1 MHPSLPTLTELVP
14 PPGPRRTRDWAA
26 VERTLGTRLPQD
38 YKGLVEVY
46 GGGLFDET
54 VWLLDPACP
63 DADYNLLAQVTERAE
78 ILAQL
83 WENEPKP
90 AELLRPGAGVLPWAY
105 IEGSG
110 AMLYWLIEPG
120 REPDAWTVLFN
131 EGRGPEWEHHATQ
144 CAPFLLAVLTGGRA
158 ASTSTTCP
166 PAATGSSRTTR
177 FSPRRLPSDQGRSM
191 SPVIKASA
199 FGRAAYAESRPH

>member
-1 MHPSLPTLTELVP
+1 MHPSLTRLTELVP

-38 YKGLVEVY
+38 YKDLVEVY

-63 DADYNLLAQVTERAE
+63 DDDYNLLAQATERAG

-83 WENEPKP
+83 WETEPKP

-110 AMLYWLIEPG
+110 AMLYWLVEPG
-120 REPDAWTVLFN
+120 REPDVWTVMFN

-144 CAPFLLAVLTGGRA
+144 CAPFLLAVLTG
-158 ASTSTTCP
+158 ASGSEYFDDL
-166 PAATGSSRTTR
+166 PAGSHRFEPNDEILAEAVSFRSGPFDGSGEEGPGSSAGGLR
-177 FSPRRLPSDQGRSM
+177 
-191 SPVIKASA
+191 
-199 FGRAAYAESRPH
+199 